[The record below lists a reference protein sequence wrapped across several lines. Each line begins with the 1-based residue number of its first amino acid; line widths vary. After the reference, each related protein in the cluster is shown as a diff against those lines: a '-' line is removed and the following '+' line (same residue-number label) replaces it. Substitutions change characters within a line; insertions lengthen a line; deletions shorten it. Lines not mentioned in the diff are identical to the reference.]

1 MASYKESKSLVTRIR
16 EAHDITS
23 KYPSRV
29 PIIVEKA
36 RQAKD
41 IPDIDKTKFLCPDSL
56 TLGQFIYIIRRR
68 LILPP
73 EKALFVFIN
82 NILPVQSQ
90 FMKEIYSHHR
100 DMDGFLYITYT
111 GESTFGL

>member
-1 MASYKESKSLVTRIR
+1 MATYKESKTLVTRIR
-16 EAHDITS
+16 EAHDIIS

-29 PIIVEKA
+29 PIIVEKS

-41 IPDIDKTKFLCPDSL
+41 IPDIDKTKFLCPDSF
-56 TLGQFIYIIRRR
+56 TVGQFIYIIRRR

-82 NILPVQSQ
+82 NILPLQSQ
-90 FMKEIYSHHR
+90 FMKEIYSQHR